1 MKQEC
6 LKIGQTPAIIYG
18 DASTHAW
25 LFVHGMGGNKTEA
38 EPFAALTGAQVLAI
52 DLPGHGE
59 RKDMAGFNPWTA
71 APELRTVMDYMRTR
85 WRAISLQANSIGA
98 YFSMLALSDQGLQKA
113 LFVSPVVNMERL
125 ILDMMD
131 WAGVTETQLRDA
143 GEIAT
148 DFGQTLSWQY
158 LSWVREHPLNW
169 HTHTAILYAGHD
181 NLTSRDTI
189 MSFANAHQATLSV
202 YEPGEHWF
210 HTPDQL
216 DAMTRWE
223 KSEI

>member
-18 DASTHAW
+18 EASAHAW

-59 RKDMAGFNPWTA
+59 RKNMAGFNPWTA

-85 WRAISLQANSIGA
+85 WRAISLRANSIGA
-98 YFSMLALSDQGLQKA
+98 YFSMLALSDHGLQKA
-113 LFVSPVVNMERL
+113 LFVSPIVNMERL

-131 WAGVTETQLRDA
+131 WSGVTETQLRDA

-148 DFGQTLSWQY
+148 DFGQTLSWQ
-158 LSWVREHPLNW
+158 
-169 HTHTAILYAGHD
+169 
-181 NLTSRDTI
+181 
-189 MSFANAHQATLSV
+189 
-202 YEPGEHWF
+202 
-210 HTPDQL
+210 
-216 DAMTRWE
+216 
-223 KSEI
+223 

>member
-18 DASTHAW
+18 EASAHAW

-71 APELRTVMDYMRTR
+71 APELRTVMDYMSTR
-85 WRAISLQANSIGA
+85 WRAISLRANSIGA

-125 ILDMMD
+125 LLDMMD

-169 HTHTAILYAGHD
+169 HTPTAILYAGHD
-181 NLTSRDTI
+181 NLTSRDT
-189 MSFANAHQATLSV
+189 SRPAANVHLAIPRA
-202 YEPGEHWF
+202 
-210 HTPDQL
+210 
-216 DAMTRWE
+216 
-223 KSEI
+223 SEAG

>member
-98 YFSMLALSDQGLQKA
+98 YFSMLALSDQVLQKA
-113 LFVSPVVNMERL
+113 LLVSPVVNM
-125 ILDMMD
+125 
-131 WAGVTETQLRDA
+131 
-143 GEIAT
+143 
-148 DFGQTLSWQY
+148 
-158 LSWVREHPLNW
+158 
-169 HTHTAILYAGHD
+169 
-181 NLTSRDTI
+181 
-189 MSFANAHQATLSV
+189 
-202 YEPGEHWF
+202 
-210 HTPDQL
+210 
-216 DAMTRWE
+216 
-223 KSEI
+223 

>member
-1 MKQEC
+1 MKAEKDTAV
-6 LKIGQTPAIIYG
+6 LY
-18 DASTHAW
+18 
-25 LFVHGMGGNKTEA
+25 VHGKGGSAAEA
-38 EPFAALTGAQVLAI
+38 EHYRALFPQAEVYGFDYRAETPWDAKEEFSARAA
-52 DLPGHGE
+52 
-59 RKDMAGFNPWTA
+59 
-71 APELRTVMDYMRTR
+71 ELRAAYSRV
-85 WRAISLQANSIGA
+85 LLVANSIGA
-98 YFSMLALSDQGLQKA
+98 YFSRLALPDQGLQKA

-131 WAGVTETQLRDA
+131 WAEMTETQLRDA

-169 HTHTAILYAGHD
+169 HTPTAILYAGHD

-189 MSFANAHQATLSV
+189 TAFANAHQASLSV

>member
-18 DASTHAW
+18 EASAHAW

-85 WRAISLQANSIGA
+85 WRAISLRANSIGA
-98 YFSMLALSDQGLQKA
+98 YFSMLALSAHGLQKA
-113 LFVSPVVNMERL
+113 LFVSPIVNMERL

-143 GEIAT
+143 GENAT

-169 HTHTAILYAGHD
+169 HTPAAILYAGHD

-189 MSFANAHQATLSV
+189 TSFANAHQASLSV

-210 HTPDQL
+210 RTPDQL

>member
-1 MKQEC
+1 
-6 LKIGQTPAIIYG
+6 
-18 DASTHAW
+18 
-25 LFVHGMGGNKTEA
+25 
-38 EPFAALTGAQVLAI
+38 
-52 DLPGHGE
+52 
-59 RKDMAGFNPWTA
+59 
-71 APELRTVMDYMRTR
+71 MDYMRTR
-85 WRAISLQANSIGA
+85 WRAISLRANSIGA
-98 YFSMLALSDQGLQKA
+98 YFSMLALSDRGLQKA

-169 HTHTAILYAGHD
+169 HTPTAILYAGHD